1 MADTGQ
7 VVAMP
12 NLDPII
18 SIRSSYKGFSPPE
31 QRCADLILHSAQ
43 AVTQMS
49 ITDFALKADTSEATV
64 VRFCKKLGFAGYP
77 KLRIALATN
86 VGFRAGITINDE
98 NEIELGISHEDS
110 TSEIISKVGSS
121 AGMTIA
127 MTSQLVSSEILDSLT
142 EALYEAR
149 TIGAFGAGAS
159 SLVAA
164 DISYKFNRLGHG
176 CVHWSDHHAAL
187 TSISTLSKGD
197 VLFLISHSGNT
208 PETIAVAT
216 EFKNRGVSIAVIT
229 NSPRSGLAQLADF
242 LFLTQAERNVL
253 RVGATV
259 SRIAQLLIVDCIA
272 IAAARRSWEISR
284 AALTDASAAIERQ
297 INYKDWLYEGSIASA
312 TDSLGG

>member
-1 MADTGQ
+1 
-7 VVAMP
+7 
-12 NLDPII
+12 
-18 SIRSSYKGFSPPE
+18 
-31 QRCADLILHSAQ
+31 
-43 AVTQMS
+43 
-49 ITDFALKADTSEATV
+49 
-64 VRFCKKLGFAGYP
+64 
-77 KLRIALATN
+77 
-86 VGFRAGITINDE
+86 
-98 NEIELGISHEDS
+98 
-110 TSEIISKVGSS
+110 
-121 AGMTIA
+121 
-127 MTSQLVSSEILDSLT
+127 
-142 EALYEAR
+142 
-149 TIGAFGAGAS
+149 
-159 SLVAA
+159 A

-242 LFLTQAERNVL
+242 LFLTQAERNVV